1 MNQVMISQNK
11 SCDDVSESVVLPIE
25 PADEDMKKLSDT
37 KKKDFCVCVKPLDFP
52 GEPQL
57 ANRLIE
63 WIESLMLLG
72 AQKIVIYIY
81 SGKFHNDID
90 SLFVKITLL
99 PDIFYSFTRGRSWL
113 ITQG

>member
-1 MNQVMISQNK
+1 MISQNK

-81 SGKFHNDID
+81 SGKFHNDIG
-90 SLFVKITLL
+90 SLFCE
-99 PDIFYSFTRGRSWL
+99 RSWL